1 MPNRRKTSKRRRSSK
16 KPCGMLWNGGGGAA
30 EFGVAAYG
38 QAGNQVARGDGTN
51 MIAVNANACTRG
63 GGSRAKRGA
72 KGGAFLDTV
81 ALPAA
86 FIAANNMY
94 KPRRAKTFRRSRK
107 SSRRR

>member
-1 MPNRRKTSKRRRSSK
+1 MF
-16 KPCGMLWNGGGGAA
+16 WNGGGGAA
-30 EFGVAAYG
+30 EFGTAAYG
-38 QAGNQVARGDGTN
+38 AAGSQVARGDGTN

-63 GGSRAKRGA
+63 GGSRAKGGAGAKWGDGA

-107 SSRRR
+107 YSRRR